1 MKEVHMYARLAVIG
15 AAVLLVAAACNNAT
29 PTPDPTVA
37 FCDSLKT
44 LATAVVDFKKLD
56 AQSTIED
63 IQTSAATVKSDFDA
77 FKTAAGSLASDQVKA
92 IQSAVNELQTAVKNV
107 PDTDTVEQALQSLLP
122 QVQAVEAARAEAGQA
137 NCGEVAAE
145 AAAST
150 AAQAADQAKASVEA
164 KASAAAGAVDAAK
177 ASLKAAV
184 ESVVPEAS
192 PAS

>member
-1 MKEVHMYARLAVIG
+1 MKSHLAVLG

-44 LATAVVDFKKLD
+44 LTTAVADFKKLD

-63 IQTSAATVKSDFDA
+63 IQTSAAAVKSDFDA

-92 IQSAVNELQTAVKNV
+92 IESAVSELQTAVKNV
-107 PDTDTVEQALQSLLP
+107 PDTDTVEQALQSLRP
-122 QVQAVEAARAEAGQA
+122 QIQAVEAARAEAGQA
-137 NCGEVAAE
+137 NCGEVAA
-145 AAAST
+145 
-150 AAQAADQAKASVEA
+150 QAA
-164 KASAAAGAVDAAK
+164 ASAAAEAVGSAKAGLEAQASAAAAAVGSAK

-184 ESVVPEAS
+184 ESLVPGAS